1 MTETQ
6 IDTRYKVGRVLRK
19 HALEDFHDDL
29 EARWLG
35 QGNREE
41 RSLREL
47 ADELNT
53 AILRSAMAEAGTD
66 PLEGE
71 VENAYRLL
79 TDDDVTAGVRTQQ
92 RNRLEQQGLDVE
104 ELETDFVTHQ
114 AVYNYLRKVLDVS
127 KEENDKGVDQVD
139 KQRERV
145 NRLRSRTAA
154 VMDSSLSEL
163 KSTGDF
169 SLGTTDSIVS
179 LQVYCQDCGNQYEF
193 EDLLQ
198 RGGCDCE

>member
-19 HALEDFHDDL
+19 YDLDDFHDDL
-29 EARWLG
+29 EARWSG
-35 QGNREE
+35 QGYREE

-92 RNRLEQQGLDVE
+92 RNRLEQQGLDVAAVE
-104 ELETDFVTHQ
+104 SDFVTHQ
-114 AVYNYLRKVLDVS
+114 AVYNYLRKALGAS
-127 KEENDKGVDQVD
+127 KKENEEVDPVE

-154 VMDSSLSEL
+154 VMESSLSEL
-163 KSTGDF
+163 ESTGEF
-169 SLGTTDSIVS
+169 SLGTADSIVS

-193 EDLLQ
+193 EELLQ
-198 RGGCDCE
+198 RGGCDCD

>member
-6 IDTRYKVGRVLRK
+6 IDTRYKVGRVLGK
-19 HALEDFHDDL
+19 HDLDDFHDDL

-35 QGNREE
+35 EDGRDE

-47 ADELNT
+47 ADELNV
-53 AILRSAMAEAGTD
+53 ALLRHAMAEVGAD

-71 VENAYRLL
+71 VENVYRLL
-79 TDDDVTAGVRTQQ
+79 TDDDVTTGVRTQQ
-92 RNRLEQQGLDVE
+92 RNRLEQQGLDVGKLE
-104 ELETDFVTHQ
+104 EDFVTHQ
-114 AVYNYLRKVLDVS
+114 AVYNYLRKVLGAT
-127 KEENDKGVDQVD
+127 KEDEQEVDPVD

-154 VMDSSLSEL
+154 VMESSLSEL
-163 KSTGDF
+163 GSTEAF
-169 SLGTTDSIVS
+169 SLGTADSIVT

-193 EDLLQ
+193 EELLR

>member
-6 IDTRYKVGRVLRK
+6 IDTRYKVGRVLGK
-19 HALEDFHDDL
+19 HDLDDFHDNL

-35 QGNREE
+35 EDGRDE
-41 RSLREL
+41 RSLRKL
-47 ADELNT
+47 ADELNV
-53 AILRSAMAEAGTD
+53 AILRHAMAGAGAD

-71 VENAYRLL
+71 VENVYRLL
-79 TDDDVTAGVRTQQ
+79 TDDDVTTGVRTQQ
-92 RNRLEQQGLDVE
+92 RNRLEQQGIDVGKLE
-104 ELETDFVTHQ
+104 EDFVTHQ
-114 AVYNYLRKVLDVS
+114 AVYNYLRKVLGAS
-127 KEENDKGVDQVD
+127 KEGDQEADPVD

-154 VMDSSLSEL
+154 VMKSSLSEL
-163 KSTGDF
+163 GSTEAF
-169 SLGTTDSIVS
+169 SLGTADSIVT

-193 EDLLQ
+193 EELLQ

>member
-6 IDTRYKVGRVLRK
+6 IDTRYKVGRVLGK
-19 HALEDFHDDL
+19 HDLDDFHDDL

-35 QGNREE
+35 EDGRDE
-41 RSLREL
+41 RSLRKL
-47 ADELNT
+47 ADELNV
-53 AILRSAMAEAGTD
+53 ALLRHAMAEVGAD

-71 VENAYRLL
+71 VENVYRLL
-79 TDDDVTAGVRTQQ
+79 TDDDVTTGVRTQQ
-92 RNRLEQQGLDVE
+92 RNRLEQQGLDVGKLE
-104 ELETDFVTHQ
+104 EDFVTHQ
-114 AVYNYLRKVLDVS
+114 AVYNYLRKVLGAT
-127 KEENDKGVDQVD
+127 KEDEQEVDPVD

-154 VMDSSLSEL
+154 VMESSLSEL
-163 KSTGDF
+163 GSTEAF
-169 SLGTTDSIVS
+169 SLGTADSIVT

-193 EDLLQ
+193 EELLQ